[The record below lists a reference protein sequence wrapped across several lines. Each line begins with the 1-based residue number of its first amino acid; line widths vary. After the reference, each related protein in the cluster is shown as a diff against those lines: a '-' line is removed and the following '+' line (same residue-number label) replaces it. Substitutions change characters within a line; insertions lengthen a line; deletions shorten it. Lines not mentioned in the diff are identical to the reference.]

1 MSEPAS
7 VLILAGGRDLIE
19 ASQAMGR
26 RAPETAVAVAAPC
39 DPRSLNGVLTGARA
53 VVMELDLG
61 LPGALEGFGDLARAA
76 PDGCKLIAAARNAAG
91 EDVRALFRSG
101 ASDVL
106 TAPFSVQALSEAVT
120 EALARP
126 AAPAAGKVVAVVKGA
141 GGSGATL
148 VAANL
153 AAALARPSRKPARPA
168 RRTAVLDFDL
178 QFGDVAVSFDVQ
190 PRHTVLDALKSSSRL
205 DASFFDGL
213 LTDTEEG
220 VRLLAAPPSLLP
232 LDAMD
237 AAAAVRLVEE
247 ARAAHDVTFVDL
259 PAAWTDWTA
268 AVLNAADLVVLVTGA
283 TVSGATGARRVLDG
297 LVEIGAAAETML
309 VLNRGAGLLDGRDR
323 AAKIARVLECEAA
336 VVLAEDSAALKA
348 ADRGRPV
355 VSAAPSSRLAKD
367 LQAAAAR
374 LDERLF
380 VSTSA
385 PKRI

>member
-1 MSEPAS
+1 MTTPAS
-7 VLILAGGRDLIE
+7 VLVLAGGRDLIE
-19 ASQAMGR
+19 ASQALGR
-26 RAPETAVAVAAPC
+26 RAPETTVAVAAPC
-39 DPRSLNGVLTGARA
+39 DPRSLNGALSNARA
-53 VVMELDLG
+53 VVMEVDLG

-106 TAPFSVQALSEAVT
+106 TAPFNLQALSEAVT

-153 AAALARPSRKPARPA
+153 AAALAQPSRKPARPA
-168 RRTAVLDFDL
+168 RRTAILDLDL
-178 QFGDVAVSFDVQ
+178 QFGDAAVAFDAQ
-190 PRHTVLDALKSSSRL
+190 PRHTVLDALKSRARL

-213 LTDTEEG
+213 LTDTQEG

-232 LDAMD
+232 LDAID
-237 AAAAVRLVEE
+237 AATAVRLVEE
-247 ARAAHDVTFVDL
+247 ARAAHDLTFVDL

-297 LVEIGAAAETML
+297 LAEIGAPAEVML
-309 VLNRGAGLLDGRDR
+309 VLNRGGGLLDGRDR
-323 AAKIARVLECEAA
+323 AAKIARVLEVEAA
-336 VVLAEDSAALKA
+336 VMLGEDSAALKA

-355 VSAAPSSRLAKD
+355 VVAAPSSRLAKE

-374 LDERLF
+374 LDARLF
-380 VSTSA
+380 A
-385 PKRI
+385 PAPVARRI